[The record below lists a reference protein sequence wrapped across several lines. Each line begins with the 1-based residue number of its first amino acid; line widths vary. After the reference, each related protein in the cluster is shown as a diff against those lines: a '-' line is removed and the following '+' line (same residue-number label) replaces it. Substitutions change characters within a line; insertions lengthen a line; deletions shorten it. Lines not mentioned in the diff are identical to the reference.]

1 VIRGPYLLRWAGST
15 LAGVLRG
22 RLTEVV
28 GDAATPRAQGVG
40 MGHEHPNHHHPHDEV
55 PTGGHDPGAH
65 AYARGGHGHGPT
77 HGFVDPSI
85 ASTSRGLWALKWSFV
100 GLLATA
106 LFQVVVVALSGSVAL
121 LADTIHNF
129 ADAAT
134 AIPLGIA
141 FSLARRAATRRF
153 TYGLGRVEDL
163 AGIAIVATILA
174 SALVAA
180 YQAVGRLLHPQ
191 PVEMLGA
198 VVVASVIGFLGNEAV
213 AVFRIRV
220 GRQIGSAALVADGHH
235 ARVDGWTSLAVM
247 VGALGI
253 WAGYP
258 LADPVV
264 GLLITV
270 AILWLGG
277 QAGRTVLV
285 RILDGVDTD
294 TVDAVTHSA
303 RHVPDVREVTDVRA
317 RWIGHRLHSELSV
330 SVSPELS
337 VAEAHAVAKEVRH
350 RLLHDVAH
358 LGSVT
363 VHVDPLGEG
372 GDGHHRIAE
381 HAHDGLLAHS
391 HP

>member
-1 VIRGPYLLRWAGST
+1 
-15 LAGVLRG
+15 
-22 RLTEVV
+22 
-28 GDAATPRAQGVG
+28 
-40 MGHEHPNHHHPHDEV
+40 MGHEHSDHHYSHDQDSI
-55 PTGGHDPGAH
+55 GGHDHGPQASGPG
-65 AYARGGHGHGPT
+65 GDGHGHT

-106 LFQVVVVALSGSVAL
+106 FFQMVIVALSGSVAL

-141 FSLARRAATRRF
+141 FWLARRAATRRF

-180 YQAVGRLLHPQ
+180 YEAVGRLLHPQ
-191 PVEMLGA
+191 PVTMLGA
-198 VVVASVIGFLGNEAV
+198 VMVAAVIGFLGNEAV

-220 GRQIGSAALVADGHH
+220 GRQIGSAALVADGYH
-235 ARVDGWTSLAVM
+235 ARVDGWTSLAVL
-247 VGALGI
+247 VGALGV

-258 LADPVV
+258 IADPVV
-264 GLLITV
+264 GLLISA
-270 AILWLGG
+270 AIVWLGA
-277 QAGRTVLV
+277 QAGRTVLM
-285 RILDGVDTD
+285 RILDGVDTE
-294 TVDAVTHSA
+294 TVEAVTHA
-303 RHVPDVREVTDVRA
+303 AGHVPEVREVTDVRA
-317 RWIGHRLHSELSV
+317 RWIGHRLHTELSV
-330 SVSPELS
+330 SVAPELS
-337 VAEAHAVAKEVRH
+337 VADAHAVAKAVRH
-350 RLLHDVAH
+350 RLLHDVPH

-372 GDGHHRIAE
+372 GDAHHRILE
-381 HAHDGLLAHS
+381 HAHDGLPAHS

>member
-1 VIRGPYLLRWAGST
+1 
-15 LAGVLRG
+15 
-22 RLTEVV
+22 
-28 GDAATPRAQGVG
+28 
-40 MGHEHPNHHHPHDEV
+40 MGHEHSHHPHPHDHGSS
-55 PTGGHDPGAH
+55 GGHFEGPQGQ
-65 AYARGGHGHGPT
+65 GHGHGHT

-100 GLLATA
+100 GLLGTA
-106 LFQVVVVALSGSVAL
+106 LFQAVVVALSGSVAL

-141 FSLARRAATRRF
+141 FWLARRGATRRF

-163 AGIAIVATILA
+163 AGIAIVATIMT

-191 PVEMLGA
+191 PVAMLGA
-198 VVVASVIGFLGNEAV
+198 VIVASIIGFLGNETV

-220 GRQIGSAALVADGHH
+220 GRQIGSAALVADGYH
-235 ARVDGWTSLAVM
+235 ARVDGWTSLAVL
-247 VGALGI
+247 VGALGV

-258 LADPVV
+258 LADPIV
-264 GLLITV
+264 GLLISV
-270 AILWLGG
+270 VILWLGA
-277 QAGRTVLV
+277 QAARTVLV
-285 RILDGVDTD
+285 RILDGVDPEI
-294 TVDAVTHSA
+294 VEAARYAVE
-303 RHVPDVREVTDVRA
+303 HVPEVREVTDVRA
-317 RWIGHRLHSELSV
+317 RWIGHRLHAELSV
-330 SVSPELS
+330 SVSPALS
-337 VAEAHAVAKEVRH
+337 VADAHETAKAVRH
-350 RLLHDVAH
+350 RLLHDVPH

-381 HAHDGLLAHS
+381 HTHDGLAAHA

>member
-1 VIRGPYLLRWAGST
+1 
-15 LAGVLRG
+15 
-22 RLTEVV
+22 
-28 GDAATPRAQGVG
+28 
-40 MGHEHPNHHHPHDEV
+40 MGHAHPHHPHEE
-55 PTGGHDPGAH
+55 PSRGPRAH
-65 AYARGGHGHGPT
+65 APHVHGPGGHGHGHT

-85 ASTSRGLWALKWSFV
+85 ASTSRGLWALKWSFI

-106 LFQVVVVALSGSVAL
+106 LVQVVVVAVSGSVAL

-134 AIPLGIA
+134 ALPLALA
-141 FSLARRAATRRF
+141 FWLARRTATRRF

-163 AGIAIVATILA
+163 AGIAIVVTILA

-198 VVVASVIGFLGNEAV
+198 VIGASVVGFLGNEAV

-220 GRQIGSAALVADGHH
+220 GRQIGSAALVADGYH
-235 ARVDGWTSLAVM
+235 ARVDGWTSLAVL
-247 VGALGI
+247 VGALGV
-253 WAGYP
+253 WAGFP

-264 GLLITV
+264 GLLITS
-270 AILWLGG
+270 AIVWLGV

-285 RILDGVDTD
+285 RILDGVDD
-294 TVDAVTHSA
+294 ATVDAITHA
-303 RHVPDVREVTDVRA
+303 AGHVPEVREVTDVRA
-317 RWIGHRLHSELSV
+317 RWIGHRLHAELSV
-330 SVSPELS
+330 SVSPALS
-337 VAEAHAVAKEVRH
+337 VGAAHAVAKEVRH

-358 LGSVT
+358 LGRVI
-363 VHVDPLGEG
+363 VHVDPQGEG

-381 HAHDGLLAHS
+381 HVHDGLPAHA